1 MKYFGKVGFVYTE
14 ETVPGVWEEVQ
25 TEKDYY
31 GDVLRYSKSYQTTS
45 EKVNDDVNFN
55 NQISILTD
63 PFAMNHFQDIKYLEW
78 MGAYWKITS
87 VEIQYPRLILTI
99 GGVYNGKQA

>member
-45 EKVNDDVNFN
+45 EKINDDVNFN

-78 MGAYWKITS
+78 MGAYWRIS
-87 VEIQYPRLILTI
+87 NVELQYPRLLLTI
-99 GGVYNGKQA
+99 GGVYNGNQT